1 MQQHSLTL
9 GFVDGAGEGYESE
22 HVLGCTEYLG
32 EKDPETEHYGQ
43 RAESAQKR
51 EGLVLL
57 QMAWGRGR

>member
-9 GFVDGAGEGYESE
+9 GFVEGAGEGYESE
-22 HVLGCTEYLG
+22 QVLGCTKYLG
-32 EKDPETEHYGQ
+32 EKDPETEQYGQ

-57 QMAWGRGR
+57 